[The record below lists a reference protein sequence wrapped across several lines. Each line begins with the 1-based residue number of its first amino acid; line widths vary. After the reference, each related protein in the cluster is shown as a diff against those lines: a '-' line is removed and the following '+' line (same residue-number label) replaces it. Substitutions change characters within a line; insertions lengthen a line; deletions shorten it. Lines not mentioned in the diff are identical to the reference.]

1 MISRELMRLIRQE
14 FMLDWDGI
22 HGIQHWI
29 RVRDNG
35 IRLAELTGA
44 DLDVVEFFAF
54 LHDSQRRNEW
64 KDVEHGARAAKFV
77 TRLRRPFIT
86 LSDREFEHLVFA
98 CRFHSDGLIKADV
111 TVQTCWDA
119 DRLDL
124 GRVGKR
130 PNPKF
135 LCTSAA
141 KEESMI
147 EWAYKRSK
155 EGA

>member
-1 MISRELMRLIRQE
+1 
-14 FMLDWDGI
+14 MLDWDGI
-22 HGIQHWI
+22 HGIRHWM

-35 IRLAELTGA
+35 IRLAKLTGA
-44 DLDVVEFFAF
+44 DLGVVEFFAF

-64 KDVEHGARAAKFV
+64 KDVGHGARAAEFV
-77 TRLRRPFIT
+77 SRLRRLFTT
-86 LSDREFEHLVFA
+86 LGDREFEHLVFA
-98 CRFHSDGLIKADV
+98 CRFHSDGLIRADI

-130 PNPKF
+130 PNPEF

-155 EGA
+155 EGV